1 MNAPRL
7 ALKPRFICM
16 WFCIMAVLALS
27 LKAHSAQAE
36 EPLTLAETIQLA
48 TQNQP
53 LLQSL
58 DDAAES
64 SRQAAIA
71 EGQLPDPKVKFGVI
85 NLPVTT
91 SDALR
96 YTYLNWHW
104 HWLGSDESYRSPNGG
119 RNVDCSVIIAI
130 CSACCIYVATK

>member
-7 ALKPRFICM
+7 ACKPIFT
-16 WFCIMAVLALS
+16 CILLDMMLALS
-27 LKAHSAQAE
+27 CSAQAE

-48 TQNQP
+48 TQSQP

-58 DDAAES
+58 DDAATS

-85 NLPVTT
+85 NL
-91 SDALR
+91 LIF
-96 YTYLNWHW
+96 
-104 HWLGSDESYRSPNGG
+104 
-119 RNVDCSVIIAI
+119 RNR
-130 CSACCIYVATK
+130 